1 MVRSYIIK
9 FTNYKPKRNEKAA
22 LAEKKQLEDVIRKMI
37 FINDT
42 YERLK
47 QDDRL
52 KKKDE
57 EGGQRDHS
65 RNMETESN
73 DESESE
79 RDS

>member
-22 LAEKKQLEDVIRKMI
+22 LAEKKQLEDVIRKMV

-47 QDDRL
+47 QEDRL

-65 RNMETESN
+65 RNMETES
-73 DESESE
+73 
-79 RDS
+79 